1 MLNLP
6 NIITLIRILL
16 VPCFVALLLRYRETG
31 SDMLL
36 WGALMVFAVAAS
48 SDVLDGFVARIRN
61 EKSRLGAC
69 LDPLADKLLLVT
81 AVVIL
86 SIPLR
91 DLARLPSWFPV
102 IVISRDAVIVLG
114 SLLISMRVGK
124 VTPVPSI
131 AGKFTTFFQ
140 ILTVIWVLLRWPH
153 HVLPLYAAA
162 ILTLVSGVGYVRA
175 GMRQLHVKALSRK
188 L

>member
-16 VPCFVALLLRYRETG
+16 VPCFVALLLRYREIG

-36 WGALMVFAVAAS
+36 WGALIVFAVAAS

-61 EKSRLGAC
+61 EKSRLGAF

-86 SIPLR
+86 SMPLR

-102 IVISRDAVIVLG
+102 LVISRDALIVLG
-114 SLLISMRVGK
+114 SLFIQMLVGK
-124 VTPVPSI
+124 VTPMPSVS
-131 AGKFTTFFQ
+131 GKCTTFLQ
-140 ILTVIWVLLRWPH
+140 MLTVVWVLFRCPH
-153 HVLPLYAAA
+153 HVVPLSLAAVFTV
-162 ILTLVSGVGYVRA
+162 LSGIEYVII
-175 GMRQLHVKALSRK
+175 GMKQLQQTPGK
-188 L
+188 